1 MCDYQTLFHD
11 DNLGYIVRC
20 NSCEKIQLGYGNLV
34 VTFSQED
41 FDCFRTWINRIYAEQ
56 DRELNPASRCIMI
69 PTPCDGMKLLLS
81 LRELDEFVE
90 MLDTADNELQSLALL
105 KLFN

>member
-1 MCDYQTLFHD
+1 MCDHQTLFHD
-11 DNLGYIVRC
+11 DALGYVVRC

-34 VTFSQED
+34 ITFSQPD
-41 FDCFRTWINRIYAEQ
+41 FDCFRSRVNRMQPEQ
-56 DRELNPASRCIMI
+56 DRGMNPASRCIMI
-69 PTPCDGMKLLLS
+69 PTPCDGIKLLVS

-90 MLDTADNELQSLALL
+90 MLDTADNELQSLELL